1 MTFPARLLAWSFP
14 DITHTYAAKDTIL
27 YALGTGCGADPLD
40 PAQLKY
46 VYEDGLA
53 ALPTMATVLAYP
65 GFWLKNPETGVD
77 WKQLLHGEQAITVHR
92 PLAAAGTVIGR
103 ARITGLIDKGASKGA
118 HLYHERTIYDAATN
132 DLIAT
137 LTATVV
143 LRGNGGFGG
152 PSGPSPEPHRL
163 PDRAPDTHVD
173 IATIPQAALIYRLSG
188 DDNPLH
194 ADPRVATA
202 AGFKA
207 PILHGLAT
215 YAIAGRALISACCS
229 GDPARLR
236 HLAVRF
242 SAPVYPGETIRTEIW
257 HDGAAQA
264 SFRARVLE
272 RDTIVLTNGLAK
284 VSPA

>member
-1 MTFPARLLAWSFP
+1 MTFDPDRLLAWPFP
-14 DITHTYAAKDTIL
+14 EITHTYAAKDTIL
-27 YALGTGCGADPLD
+27 YALGAGCGSDPLD
-40 PAQLKY
+40 PAQLKF

-65 GFWLKNPETGVD
+65 GFWLKDPATGVD
-77 WKQLLHGEQAITVHR
+77 WRRLLHGEQAITIHR
-92 PLAAAGTVIGR
+92 PIAPEGAVIGR
-103 ARITGLIDKGASKGA
+103 ARVTGLIDKGQDKGA
-118 HLYHERTIYDAATN
+118 HLYHERKIHDAATN
-132 DLIAT
+132 ELIAT

-152 PSGPSPEPHRL
+152 PSGHTPGPHKLPE
-163 PDRAPDTHVD
+163 RAPDSAHD
-173 IATIPQAALIYRLSG
+173 IKTVPQAALIYRLSG

-194 ADPRVATA
+194 ADPHVAAA

-215 YAIAGRALISACCS
+215 YAVAGRALIAECCG
-229 GDPARLR
+229 GDPAHLR

-257 HDGAAQA
+257 RNSSAEI
-264 SFRARVLE
+264 SFRARAVE
-272 RDTIVLTNGLAK
+272 RDTIVLNNGFAK
-284 VSPA
+284 IL